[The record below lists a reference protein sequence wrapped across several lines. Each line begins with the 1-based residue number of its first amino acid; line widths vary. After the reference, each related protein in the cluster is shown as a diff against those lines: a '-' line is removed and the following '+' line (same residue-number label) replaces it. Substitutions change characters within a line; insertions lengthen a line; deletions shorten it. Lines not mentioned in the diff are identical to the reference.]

1 MIRKFVLTVATLG
14 AMLAVSGHEVTA
26 RADDAPPAKKPIEIK
41 LGTLAPKD
49 SAWGGV
55 FRAWAK
61 AVKEESKGTVELTWF
76 FNAQQG
82 DETEMIGKA
91 RSKQI
96 AGGAFTATGLSAIF
110 PSVIALQMPGLFDN
124 WDQLDKVRNDP
135 DPKATRAKLEAGI
148 EAGGFKILGW
158 GDVGV
163 GHIMFRP
170 DNGKGEPVK
179 PDIRTPE
186 SLKAYNTFYISG
198 DAIGSTFLQKVG
210 VSAPKALS
218 VPAILPGISNREKGA
233 IDVITT
239 PAIAA
244 EQLQWAPQV
253 THVLDM
259 PVGFGIGGL
268 VINKEIFKELPPEA
282 KAALEKTGKNAG
294 ELLTGRIRGMD
305 KDAWARALK
314 DKKVVT
320 PTDAEKALWQAKFKE
335 TRDQLKADGKVNG
348 DIWDTVV
355 KAAGK

>member
-1 MIRKFVLTVATLG
+1 MMRKFVLAVAALG
-14 AMLAVSGHEVTA
+14 AMLAVSGHESTA
-26 RADDAPPAKKPIEIK
+26 RADEAKKPIEIK
-41 LGTLAPKD
+41 LGTLAPRD

-61 AVKEESKGTVELTWF
+61 AVKEESNGAVELTWF

-82 DETEMIGKA
+82 DETEMIGKS
-91 RSKQI
+91 RSKQM

-110 PSVIALQMPGLFDN
+110 PSVIALQMPGLFEN
-124 WDQLDKVRNDP
+124 WEQLDKVRNDP
-135 DPKATRAKLEAGI
+135 DTRAKLEKGI
-148 EAGGFKILGW
+148 EDGGFKMLGW
-158 GDVGV
+158 GDVGI

-170 DNGKGEPVK
+170 DNGKGDPVK

-186 SLKAYNTFYISG
+186 NLKAYNTFYISG

-210 VSAPKALS
+210 VAAPKALS

-233 IDVITT
+233 IDVITA

-259 PVGFGIGGL
+259 PLGFGIGGL
-268 VINKEIFKELPPEA
+268 VMNKDIFNGLPPEA
-282 KAALEKTGKNAG
+282 KAALMKTGKNAG
-294 ELLTGRIRGMD
+294 ELLTGRIRGID
-305 KDAWARALK
+305 KEAWARALK

-320 PTDAEKALWQAKFKE
+320 PTDAEKAQWQGKFKE
-335 TRDQLKADGKVNG
+335 TRDKLKADGKVDAG
-348 DIWDTVV
+348 IWDTVV
-355 KAAGK
+355 KAAGKT